1 MEVNNGRELIS
12 NRPGLSVQ
20 EPLASANAA
29 GRYEDLEAGLTC
41 SQIMDKPVTAK
52 SGNGSAALE
61 KVGSVEYTRNN
72 DFDDVNG
79 SLMQDSPPTSRFAVW
94 RAQSDQAMIR
104 CIKEDD
110 THHTYFTRPPVNP
123 ITMFF
128 KDHQMELDYRKKA
141 WQSRDERR
149 SSHGQ
154 SGVIM
159 EGQGSPH
166 HGGQTTR
173 TWSPSGFNAAFD
185 LVLSILTFLI
195 VCIGKLSV
203 HFAIA
208 VR

>member
-1 MEVNNGRELIS
+1 MIMEVNNARELIE
-12 NRPGLSVQ
+12 NRPGLAAQ
-20 EPLASANAA
+20 ERPASGNAA
-29 GRYEDLEAGLTC
+29 GGYEDLEAGLTE
-41 SQIMDKPVTAK
+41 SQITDKPSSAK
-52 SGNGSAALE
+52 SGNGSTAKE
-61 KVGSVEYTRNN
+61 NVGSVEYTRNN

-79 SLMQDSPPTSRFAVW
+79 SLIQEPSPTAGFAIW
-94 RAQSDQAMIR
+94 RAQADQAMIR

-195 VCIGKLSV
+195 VCIGKSSM
-203 HFAIA
+203 
-208 VR
+208 